1 MRVLL
6 DTHILIWMLNGFE
19 QLTDDR
25 EFQELFFYKIDEV
38 YFSPLSIWEI
48 ELKKNIG
55 KAGFQYDG
63 REIYLAAIDSN
74 MTPLPLYPKNC
85 LKLEDVGLTGL
96 YIMDCG
102 ALVKLAQLLGK
113 SEDIRLLEARK
124 KEVSKGLEQ
133 LWDEERGFYYNR
145 RTDTGEFSRRIAPTN
160 FYALFA
166 DGIPSGRLERIIRE
180 EPILP
185 CEGVLRQAGRCN
197 AGRAGTPRG
206 RPRRGKVRRG
216 SASRSRA
223 HRVSAACAH
232 GRRDLPPG
240 LRCGRRRGR
249 GPPRRRLA

>member
-85 LKLEDVGLTGL
+85 LKLEDIDLPQKNPFDRML
-96 YIMDCG
+96 
-102 ALVKLAQLLGK
+102 LAQAKDNCMVFLTHDLK
-113 SEDIRLLEARK
+113 FKDIDDENIYYLPLNHHTDK
-124 KEVSKGLEQ
+124 KISV
-133 LWDEERGFYYNR
+133 
-145 RTDTGEFSRRIAPTN
+145 
-160 FYALFA
+160 
-166 DGIPSGRLERIIRE
+166 
-180 EPILP
+180 
-185 CEGVLRQAGRCN
+185 
-197 AGRAGTPRG
+197 
-206 RPRRGKVRRG
+206 
-216 SASRSRA
+216 
-223 HRVSAACAH
+223 
-232 GRRDLPPG
+232 
-240 LRCGRRRGR
+240 
-249 GPPRRRLA
+249 

>member
-85 LKLEDVGLTGL
+85 LKLEDIDLPQKDPFDRML
-96 YIMDCG
+96 
-102 ALVKLAQLLGK
+102 LAQAKDNGMVFLTHDLK
-113 SEDIRLLEARK
+113 FRDIDDENIYYLPLNHHADK
-124 KEVSKGLEQ
+124 KISV
-133 LWDEERGFYYNR
+133 
-145 RTDTGEFSRRIAPTN
+145 
-160 FYALFA
+160 
-166 DGIPSGRLERIIRE
+166 
-180 EPILP
+180 
-185 CEGVLRQAGRCN
+185 
-197 AGRAGTPRG
+197 
-206 RPRRGKVRRG
+206 
-216 SASRSRA
+216 
-223 HRVSAACAH
+223 
-232 GRRDLPPG
+232 
-240 LRCGRRRGR
+240 
-249 GPPRRRLA
+249 